1 MSSPDVWQQLH
12 EFRLGGPLNQLVEF
26 LVGLPGK
33 WETRAA
39 VTAQEVILSSTTET
53 PATVVATAPTTPP
66 SMGGQVAVTSAPEGL
81 QLFGIFA
88 SRYFVCG
95 LVFGYAIS
103 RIHVLVRR
111 QRVRPVGVLAR
122 VAIHAPAHA
131 LLLRALVRICVAL
144 DGYEA
149 PAVRWVAGPVGRVAQ
164 EAQQRWGVGP
174 VTAAQAVWE
183 AFFASC
189 VFDCIDV
196 FVARLEGSP
205 CAPYEYIG
213 GVVERMSLYYFYG
226 ASMRIHELALL
237 SVVEKLMLSHVLVA
251 VPSGWQ
257 WRLLPTAMANMLLL
271 HHFVFSMRH
280 FSPAPQSMYPFVQVL
295 SMALLAVSLAIVMV
309 TVAVRWLAITV
320 DRLGISSRP
329 KRHASA
335 RPVAVYRNGEF
346 QGVTDDAEDDA
357 LYELD
362 QNTCLPL
369 TPDLRRDFSVEIL
382 DMASTCLKQHSSNI
396 RSGGFTRVCGAMRRP
411 RTTALDEYIDSVLQ
425 PSSRIGSDG
434 VVALQPTKSA
444 RGMAVYIEDEPG
456 IADMIPAS
464 SMDLATFLQDT
475 RIDSIC
481 KLSTGLWALLV
492 ALFLYATKTKRGPP
506 RLPRALPPRWNQQ
519 LRPRV
524 THASDSAPE
533 NGGGSGIRG
542 YASSDN
548 DSDDEEDCDYVC
560 VTSANSDSSEDEDS
574 IEDEDSEGGGELVS
588 ETAAL
593 VSEILSGD
601 TQPAGGSNDIL
612 ASAVAFIAHSVYGT
626 ESMAMTRA
634 MYARHISRSEQIPQL
649 LPFSRTDTESLAALI
664 RSKRLADT
672 NEAVGEDGV
681 FCVVCWKSPRCVML
695 RPCRCLCLCNEC
707 RSALALR
714 NFDHCPCCRRSVIGY
729 SRVYA
734 V

>member
-12 EFRLGGPLNQLVEF
+12 EFRLGGPLNQLVDF
-26 LVGLPGK
+26 LVGLPSM
-33 WETRAA
+33 WETSAA
-39 VTAQEVILSSTTET
+39 ATVQEVTPSTTKATST
-53 PATVVATAPTTPP
+53 PVATTTTAPPNVSGQAAMTP
-66 SMGGQVAVTSAPEGL
+66 TSEGL

-103 RIHVLVRR
+103 RIHMLVRR
-111 QRVRPVGVLAR
+111 QRVRPVGALAR

-131 LLLRALVRICVAL
+131 LLLRALVRICAAL
-144 DGYEA
+144 DSNEA
-149 PAVRWVAGPVGRVAQ
+149 PAVRWMAGPVGHVAQ
-164 EAQQRWGVGP
+164 EAQQWWGLGP

-189 VFDCIDV
+189 IFDCIDV

-226 ASMRIHELALL
+226 ASVRIHELALL

-257 WRLLPTAMANMLLL
+257 WRLLPTAAANMLLL

-280 FSPAPQSMYPFVQVL
+280 FSSSPQSMYPFVQVL
-295 SMALLAVSLAIVMV
+295 SMALLAVSLAIVTV

-335 RPVAVYRNGEF
+335 RPVAVYRNEEF
-346 QGVTDDAEDDA
+346 QGINNDAEDDS

-396 RSGGFTRVCGAMRRP
+396 RSGGFTRACGAMRRP

-425 PSSRIGSDG
+425 PSSRIDSGAVD
-434 VVALQPTKSA
+434 ALQPTKSA
-444 RGMAVYIEDEPG
+444 RGMVVYLEDEPG
-456 IADMIPAS
+456 IADMVPTS
-464 SMDLATFLQDT
+464 SMDLVTFLQDT

-506 RLPRALPPRWNQQ
+506 NLPRALP
-519 LRPRV
+519 LRQNYRHSLGAF
-524 THASDSAPE
+524 HASGSTPE
-533 NGGGSGIRG
+533 SSGGPGIRE
-542 YASSDN
+542 YASSD
-548 DSDDEEDCDYVC
+548 DYSDDEEDCDYVC
-560 VTSANSDSSEDEDS
+560 MASATSDSSEDEDS
-574 IEDEDSEGGGELVS
+574 FEDEDSEGSGELVN
-588 ETAAL
+588 ETATL
-593 VSEILSGD
+593 MSEILSGD
-601 TQPAGGSNDIL
+601 TQPAGGSNDNL
-612 ASAVAFIAHSVYGT
+612 AFAVAFIAHSVYG
-626 ESMAMTRA
+626 SGSAAMTRA
-634 MYARHISRSEQIPQL
+634 MYARHVSRSEQIPQL

-664 RSKRLADT
+664 RSKRPAGT
-672 NEAVGEDGV
+672 TEAASEDGV